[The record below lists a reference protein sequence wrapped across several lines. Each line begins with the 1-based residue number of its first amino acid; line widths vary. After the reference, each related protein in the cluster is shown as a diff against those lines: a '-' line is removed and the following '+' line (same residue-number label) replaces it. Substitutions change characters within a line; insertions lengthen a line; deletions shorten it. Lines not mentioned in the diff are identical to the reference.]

1 MTDLTKKYQNCE
13 LPEGVYYVTYPKND
27 TPEID
32 IYRMVYSLY
41 DDSEVRFT
49 IPSVEKVLKK
59 VPSYDEYENLLK
71 ENIQLRIA
79 RNSLI
84 ETINKYRE
92 HAYKAM
98 KMLDDLFYTSNH
110 KLKAYE
116 CCQELSEIIKN
127 DEELLKKVRCLDD
140 SRD

>member
-1 MTDLTKKYQNCE
+1 MKTIDEINEKILPQTKKALDESTKNYE
-13 LPEGVYYVTYPKND
+13 EFLIGYYKHWEKHKNS
-27 TPEID
+27 PVI
-32 IYRMVYSLY
+32 V
-41 DDSEVRFT
+41 
-49 IPSVEKVLKK
+49 VEKEII
-59 VPSYDEYENLLK
+59 DNLSK

-84 ETINKYRE
+84 ETVNKYKE

-98 KMLDDLFYTSNH
+98 KMLDDWFYTSNH

-116 CCQELSEIIKN
+116 CCQELSEIIKD

-140 SRD
+140 SRN

>member
-1 MTDLTKKYQNCE
+1 MKTIEEINEITLPQTKKVLDELTKNYEEFSIGYYKHNEKY
-13 LPEGVYYVTYPKND
+13 KNS
-27 TPEID
+27 PVVVIEKEIID
-32 IYRMVYSLY
+32 
-41 DDSEVRFT
+41 
-49 IPSVEKVLKK
+49 
-59 VPSYDEYENLLK
+59 NLSK

-84 ETINKYRE
+84 ETVNKYKE

-98 KMLDDLFYTSNH
+98 KMLDDWFYTSNH

-116 CCQELSEIIKN
+116 CCQELSEIIKD

-140 SRD
+140 FRN

>member
-1 MTDLTKKYQNCE
+1 MKTIEEINEITLPQTKKVLDELTKNYEEFSIGYYKHNEKY
-13 LPEGVYYVTYPKND
+13 KNS
-27 TPEID
+27 PVVVIEKEIID
-32 IYRMVYSLY
+32 
-41 DDSEVRFT
+41 
-49 IPSVEKVLKK
+49 
-59 VPSYDEYENLLK
+59 NLSK

-84 ETINKYRE
+84 ETVNKYKE

-98 KMLDDLFYTSNH
+98 KMLDDWFYTSNH

-116 CCQELSEIIKN
+116 CCQELSEIIKD

>member
-1 MTDLTKKYQNCE
+1 MTDLTEQWKQKK
-13 LPEGVYYVTYPKND
+13 LPLGWYFVKDESGKIYYAEYTEWFNVNGWCGNYFEHEE
-27 TPEID
+27 EI
-32 IYRMVYSLY
+32 V
-41 DDSEVRFT
+41 EVLA
-49 IPSVEKVLKK
+49 P
-59 VPSYDEYENLLK
+59 VPSYEKYENLLK

-79 RNSLI
+79 KNSLI
-84 ETINKYRE
+84 ETVNKYKE

-98 KMLDDLFYTSNH
+98 KMLDDWFYTSNH